1 VVLTTERNRLTTYG
15 NIRYDRGV
23 ESDRTADRELRRELT
38 RGMLVAAVAVVL
50 ALVGGCLAKQEASS
64 STPEAA
70 VTAVGAV
77 TKPAAVPQKLHLVAV
92 GDIML
97 DRSVGDRIAANGC
110 ASIIEEVAD
119 HLCQGDIVFGN
130 LECPLSTVG
139 PHQPRG
145 ACIFRA
151 DPKTVKVLALGGFDI
166 VSLANNHALNS
177 GRAALLQTLDHL
189 EQAGI
194 AYVGAARIKARGSDP
209 TFITVGDIR
218 VGFLAY
224 TDLSFN
230 CGSYSKVDENLSR
243 LRQQIKQARN
253 NCNLL
258 IVSYHWGEE
267 YRRKPTSRQVK
278 VAHVSIEAGADV
290 VLGHHPHVLE
300 GIELYQNRP
309 IIYSMG
315 SFIFDQRSG
324 ERMESGIFDLYYVQG
339 RGWRVEMTPVWI
351 PWSRLGAE
359 HATRQKRDR
368 IAQRIQELSA
378 QLGTVVEVI
387 DGIVCVDYPTDSSQ
401 TAGRTGSSVKSN

>member
-1 VVLTTERNRLTTYG
+1 
-15 NIRYDRGV
+15 
-23 ESDRTADRELRRELT
+23 
-38 RGMLVAAVAVVL
+38 MLAAVVAVVL
-50 ALVGGCLAKQEASS
+50 AFVAGCPANQGA
-64 STPEAA
+64 PELTSDAA
-70 VTAVGAV
+70 ATVVSAVPE
-77 TKPAAVPQKLHLVAV
+77 PAAVPQKLHLVAV

-119 HLCQGDIVFGN
+119 HLRQGDIVFGN

-139 PHQPRG
+139 PHQPWG

-151 DPKTVKVLALGGFDI
+151 DPKTVDVLVLGGFDI
-166 VSLANNHALNS
+166 VSLANNHAVNS
-177 GRAALLQTLDHL
+177 GKAALLQTLDHL
-189 EQAGI
+189 EEAGI
-194 AYVGAARIKARGSDP
+194 AYVGAARTKARGSDP
-209 TFITVGDIR
+209 TFITVRDIR

-309 IIYSMG
+309 IVYSMG
-315 SFIFDQRSG
+315 NFIFDQRSG

-339 RGWRVEMTPVWI
+339 SGWRVEMTPVWI
-351 PWSRLGAE
+351 SWSRLGAE
-359 HATRQKRDR
+359 YATGQKRDR
-368 IAQRIQELSA
+368 IAQRIQKLSA
-378 QLGTVVEVI
+378 QLGTVVGVI
-387 DGIVCVDYPTDSSQ
+387 DGIVGVGYPTDSYQ
-401 TAGRTGSSVKSN
+401 TAGRTRLSVKSN

>member
-1 VVLTTERNRLTTYG
+1 
-15 NIRYDRGV
+15 
-23 ESDRTADRELRRELT
+23 
-38 RGMLVAAVAVVL
+38 MLVAAVAVVL
-50 ALVGGCLAKQEASS
+50 TLVGGCLANQEARDLASDAAATVVV
-64 STPEAA
+64 STAP
-70 VTAVGAV
+70 
-77 TKPAAVPQKLHLVAV
+77 KPAVVPQKLHLIAV

-119 HLCQGDIVFGN
+119 HLRQGDIVFGN

-151 DPKTVKVLALGGFDI
+151 DPKTVKVLVLGGFDI

-194 AYVGAARIKARGSDP
+194 AYVGAARTKACGSDP
-209 TFITVGDIR
+209 TFITVRDIR
-218 VGFLAY
+218 VGVLAY

-267 YRRKPTSRQVK
+267 YRRKPTSRQIK
-278 VAHVSIEAGADV
+278 VAHASIEAGADV

-309 IIYSMG
+309 IVYSMG
-315 SFIFDQRSG
+315 NFIFDQRSG

-339 RGWRVEMTPVWI
+339 KGWRVEMTPVWI

-359 HATRQKRDR
+359 YPMRQKRDR
-368 IAQRIQELSA
+368 IAQRVKKLSA

-387 DGIVCVDYPTDSSQ
+387 DGVVCVDYPQDSSQ
-401 TAGRTGSSVKSN
+401 TASRTRSRVTSN

>member
-1 VVLTTERNRLTTYG
+1 MALTTKRNRLTAG
-15 NIRYDRGV
+15 GEIRYDRRV
-23 ESDRTADRELRRELT
+23 ESDRTAGRELMRELS
-38 RGMLVAAVAVVL
+38 RRMLVVAVAVIL
-50 ALVGGCLAKQEASS
+50 AFAAGCLGNQEARDLASDA
-64 STPEAA
+64 TAA
-70 VTAVGAV
+70 MDNVVP
-77 TKPAAVPQKLHLVAV
+77 KPAAMPQKLHLVAV

-119 HLCQGDIVFGN
+119 HLRQGDIVFGN

-189 EQAGI
+189 ERAGI
-194 AYVGAARIKARGSDP
+194 AYVGAARTRARGSDP

-224 TDLSFN
+224 TDLSFD
-230 CGSYSKVDENLSR
+230 CGSYSRVDKDLAR
-243 LRQQIKQARN
+243 LRQQIEQVGN
-253 NCNLL
+253 NCDLL

-278 VAHVSIEAGADV
+278 VAHASIEAGADV
-290 VLGHHPHVLE
+290 VLGHHPHILE
-300 GIELYQNRP
+300 GIELYRNRP

-315 SFIFDQRSG
+315 NFIFDQRSG
-324 ERMESGIFDLYYVQG
+324 ERMESGIFDLYYVHG

-359 HATRQKRDR
+359 YATRQKRDR
-368 IAQRIQELSA
+368 IAQRVKELSA

-401 TAGRTGSSVKSN
+401 AAG

>member
-1 VVLTTERNRLTTYG
+1 
-15 NIRYDRGV
+15 
-23 ESDRTADRELRRELT
+23 
-38 RGMLVAAVAVVL
+38 MAAVAVVL
-50 ALVGGCLAKQEASS
+50 AFVAGCPANQE
-64 STPEAA
+64 TPELTSDTA
-70 VTAVGAV
+70 VAPVGAV
-77 TKPAAVPQKLHLVAV
+77 PKPAAVPQKLHLVAV

-97 DRSVGDRIAANGC
+97 DRSVGDKIEANGY

-119 HLCQGDIVFGN
+119 HLRQGDIVFGN

-139 PHQPRG
+139 PHEPRG

-151 DPKTVKVLALGGFDI
+151 DPKTVQVLVLGGFDI

-177 GRAALLQTLDHL
+177 GKAALLQTIDHL

-194 AYVGAARIKARGSDP
+194 AYVGAARTRAQGTDP
-209 TFITVGDIR
+209 TFVTVGGIR

-224 TDLSFN
+224 TDLSFD
-230 CGSYSKVDENLSR
+230 CSSYSKVDQDLSR

-278 VAHVSIEAGADV
+278 VAHASIEAGADV

-300 GIELYQNRP
+300 GIELYRNRP

-315 SFIFDQRSG
+315 NFIFDQRSG

-359 HATRQKRDR
+359 YPTGQKRDR
-368 IAQRIQELSA
+368 IAHRIQELSA

-401 TAGRTGSSVKSN
+401 AAG